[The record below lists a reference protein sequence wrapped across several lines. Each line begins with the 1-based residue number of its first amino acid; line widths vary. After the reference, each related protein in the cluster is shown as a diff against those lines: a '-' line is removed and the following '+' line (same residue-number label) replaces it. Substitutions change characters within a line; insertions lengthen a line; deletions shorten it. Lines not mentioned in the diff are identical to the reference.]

1 MNPACLNN
9 YRVCVKKKMLS
20 HPIKKSYRLFT
31 DNRKIYSKDVSF
43 IVSPKGSW
51 DGGTEIFG
59 PGGDAKG
66 GGADSVGTACKAG
79 AGSVSFGLL
88 GGSLT
93 A

>member
-1 MNPACLNN
+1 MNPVCLNN
-9 YRVCVKKKMLS
+9 YAVCVKKKMLS
-20 HPIKKSYRLFT
+20 HPIKKIYRLFT
-31 DNRKIYSKDVSF
+31 ETGIYSAGVSF

-79 AGSVSFGLL
+79 AGSVSFGLF